1 MFPVL
6 RVGVS
11 LDQLVNFRDNFELTY
26 QWRFP
31 FVSRTFELTASFSS
45 LQHTDRVSNK
55 TYLVLQPIQLC
66 TPYINQNSPSKHRN
80 IPPLFETALVLPQSC
95 QKAKLVTR
103 PGTCICQ
110 LCTRKSSVDAN
121 TRREMRWL
129 VYLMHNMID
138 RLLQSAGLVLSG
150 VSRLSNL
157 ESVRLLLGCV

>member
-11 LDQLVNFRDNFELTY
+11 LGQLVNFRDNFELTY

-45 LQHTDRVSNK
+45 LQHTDKVSNK
-55 TYLVLQPIQLC
+55 TTSYSIELQSIQLC
-66 TPYINQNSPSKHRN
+66 TPYINQNGPPKPRK

-103 PGTCICQ
+103 PGTCIRQ
-110 LCTRKSSVDAN
+110 LCTRKPSVDTN
-121 TRREMRWL
+121 PRERCGDWS
-129 VYLMHNMID
+129 I
-138 RLLQSAGLVLSG
+138 
-150 VSRLSNL
+150 
-157 ESVRLLLGCV
+157 